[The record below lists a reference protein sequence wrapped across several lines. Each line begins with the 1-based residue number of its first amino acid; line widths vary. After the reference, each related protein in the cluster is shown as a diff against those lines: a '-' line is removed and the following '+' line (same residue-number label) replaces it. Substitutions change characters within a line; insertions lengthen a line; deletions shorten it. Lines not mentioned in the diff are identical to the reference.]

1 MDKYRLI
8 LICSLAFSCLVS
20 TRSDAQLDYR
30 FSQFLQNPTPVNPA
44 FSGIEDFLDIKT
56 GFRQQ
61 WLGIDNAPSYALF
74 SAQMAFNVRKS
85 SEHVLQGT
93 RLNEPNDYVELEAP
107 STFAK
112 RKGNRHGVGLYG
124 LQSKVG
130 GFNNLGAFANYAYHL
145 QITRTLVWSIGTS
158 LGIESNKFDANGI
171 SVLNPSNDLAYL
183 NYLQDGGMKQS
194 FKTHFGT
201 LVYHKQ
207 FYAGYAMLNA
217 IDVLI
222 SGDNTD
228 FNNQFEGL
236 QHNIMGGYNLNML
249 PGFLVSPSI
258 LLSLSDNRS
267 NQYIGNL
274 RVKYK
279 DLIWA
284 GIQYNY
290 QSTLSFSVG
299 GYIIPEIGI
308 NYSYGYPTTKINT
321 ISSGSHE
328 IILGI
333 KLLNKNYSSSYMW

>member
-1 MDKYRLI
+1 MNRYRLI
-8 LICSLAFSCLVS
+8 LICSFAFSCLVS
-20 TRSDAQLDYR
+20 NLSNAQLDYR

-44 FSGIEDFLDIKT
+44 FSGVEDFLDIKT

-61 WLGIDNAPSYALF
+61 WIGIDNAPSYALF

-112 RKGNRHGVGLYG
+112 RKGNRHGVGFYG
-124 LQSKVG
+124 LQSNVG
-130 GFNNLGAFANYAYHL
+130 GFSNLGALANYAYHL

-158 LGIESNKFDANGI
+158 LGIESNKFDPNGI
-171 SVLNPSNDLAYL
+171 SVLNPGNDLTYQ
-183 NYLQDGGMKQS
+183 NYLQNDGIKQS
-194 FKTHFGT
+194 FKTNFGT
-201 LVYHKQ
+201 LVYHKK

-222 SGDNTD
+222 SGENTD

-236 QHNIMGGYNLNML
+236 QHNIMGGYYLNIL

-258 LLSLSDNRS
+258 LLSLSDDRS
-267 NQYIGNL
+267 NQYIGNI
-274 RVKYK
+274 RMKYK

-308 NYSYGYPTTKINT
+308 NYAYGYPTTKINNA
-321 ISSGSHE
+321 SSGSHE